1 MTAAA
6 SAGFFNRR
14 LKSKELFKTLI
25 MWHATGSL
33 TCYAWTG
40 QLEPGSEALSCTI
53 RAGLV
58 VDNPRWS
65 LGVRKFDGWETS
77 GVSMQLPRLGTSFS
91 GQILVPLRCLA
102 LSFQIHSKLPKTAR
116 SACVCAMMPRI
127 FALLCSS
134 GLAAGLL
141 VTTARLS
148 RRRARHCAAL
158 LSGGFDRGCGAGT
171 VESPRVARDSAWA
184 AAVAEAWRADE
195 DINASLTRGDTHRC
209 EPATYL
215 DEDGV
220 AFHGELVW
228 AEGSGFGQVWR
239 RLAAACCSV

>member
-1 MTAAA
+1 
-6 SAGFFNRR
+6 
-14 LKSKELFKTLI
+14 
-25 MWHATGSL
+25 
-33 TCYAWTG
+33 
-40 QLEPGSEALSCTI
+40 
-53 RAGLV
+53 
-58 VDNPRWS
+58 
-65 LGVRKFDGWETS
+65 
-77 GVSMQLPRLGTSFS
+77 
-91 GQILVPLRCLA
+91 
-102 LSFQIHSKLPKTAR
+102 
-116 SACVCAMMPRI
+116 MMSRI

-184 AAVAEAWRADE
+184 AAVAEVWRADE
-195 DINASLTRGDTHRC
+195 DINASLTRGDTHRR

-228 AEGSGFGQVWR
+228 AEGRGFGQVR
-239 RLAAACCSV
+239 PCIAVRLEQVLDGTAMHSWAALGNCCSV

>member
-1 MTAAA
+1 MIY
-6 SAGFFNRR
+6 N
-14 LKSKELFKTLI
+14 K
-25 MWHATGSL
+25 
-33 TCYAWTG
+33 
-40 QLEPGSEALSCTI
+40 
-53 RAGLV
+53 
-58 VDNPRWS
+58 
-65 LGVRKFDGWETS
+65 
-77 GVSMQLPRLGTSFS
+77 LPR
-91 GQILVPLRCLA
+91 
-102 LSFQIHSKLPKTAR
+102 TAR
-116 SACVCAMMPRI
+116 SACVCAMVARI

-184 AAVAEAWRADE
+184 AAVAEVWRADE
-195 DINASLTRGDTHRC
+195 DINASLTRGDTHRR

-220 AFHGELVW
+220 TFHGELVW